1 VKKELVK
8 YLIAGGIAF
17 TCDFLVLL
25 FCKEIL
31 GIHYLIANIFGYFS
45 GLIVAYALNVNW
57 VFDHRKYQKAW
68 VEFLI
73 FNVIVFVGLGI
84 SEGIMAYL
92 VDISGIYYVYAKI
105 VASAFVMIF
114 NYTAK
119 KFLLFHPT
127 TASRQH

>member
-1 VKKELVK
+1 MKTELVK

-17 TCDFLVLL
+17 SCDFLVLI
-25 FCKEIL
+25 FCKELL
-31 GIHYLIANIFGYFS
+31 GFHYLIANVFGYFS

-57 VFDHRKYQKAW
+57 VFDYRKYKKVW
-68 VEFLI
+68 VEFFI

-84 SEGIMAYL
+84 SEGIMAFL
-92 VDISGIYYVYAKI
+92 VDGSGIHYVHAKI
-105 VASAFVMIF
+105 VASGFVMIF

-127 TASRQH
+127 TATR